1 MKKRLLSAIL
11 SFCMLLTMAPTV
23 AFAADGDD
31 EAANTISLADATET
45 SGTCGAEG
53 NNVTWKLTQNNEGN
67 ENPTYTLTISGS
79 GAMADY
85 YAQYV
90 QRKDEFTGDIAPWRR
105 ALLSDPS
112 VERTTEEVVPITKV
126 EIGDGVTR
134 IGSGAFAY
142 TELTGTVT
150 FSENVTSYG
159 DGVFARDT
167 SITAVDWTNFKPTE
181 KITDGWATV
190 YTEKHIA
197 IPYAFFDGCSSLDTS
212 IIGSTEYSG
221 QLVLPNTIEAI
232 YVAAFR
238 NTGFSTV
245 DFSNGLSSI
254 KAVGSY
260 AITNLANMT
269 EFTYP
274 GNVDFY
280 GTNDE
285 GQNNVIQ
292 GGGIEKLTIAKEVTE
307 LPANFCTDTE
317 KLTAIEFE
325 SGSQLTKI
333 GEMAF
338 YGNQALK
345 SIDIPSTVTAIGES
359 AFADCFS
366 LEKIELGHIE
376 SFGQNTFARC
386 SSLKT
391 AKIQGSSDVAYP
403 SNMFGTWGTG
413 HSAAPLETLEID
425 AGKIQFSLSNNQ
437 KDSIE
442 TIVLGDGVTEIP
454 NNFAANCTK
463 LTSVSL
469 PDALTSVPANA
480 FQGCSSLEKVG
491 ISENSKLQS
500 IGSGAFVNSGLT
512 QIYIPKNVTSI
523 GNGAFN
529 RTPIT
534 VFDMSD
540 VLAESMEVGNYAI
553 NNWYASDEKKPD
565 WKDNFKYI
573 YVSNSGVANSVKA
586 KTSNCNYAFF
596 VTNGGSVDATKT
608 GFAAVSCAGY
618 TAKWYDNENCTG
630 SPVTGNPE
638 TGKTYYAK
646 WTKSAN
652 VALTSNPAA
661 DADGKVSATYTP
673 SGAVTLSVQTPGA
686 DWLYVWMKDGKPIN
700 GTESSLT
707 LCAPSDSGKYTVK
720 VMAGGSSTDVWM
732 SNAINVTITK
742 ADGTA
747 SVSLSD
753 WTYGE
758 TASKP
763 VPTSKTNGI
772 NNVTYQYK
780 VKGADDTTYSD
791 TLPINAGDYTVKAT
805 FAATDN
811 YNEVT
816 ATADFT
822 IAKATPAVV
831 ISAAPSTLTGGGSV
845 ELTVSGVPTEGQLA
859 VTCDNDTKVTEK
871 DGKYTAALP
880 NETKD
885 YTFKAD
891 YTGTNLYN
899 NASDTCVVSVTY
911 KGSSHHSSSTS
922 NTVSASTAS
931 NGKVSLDKSTAKKG
945 DTVTVTVTPDAGY
958 QLDKLTI
965 TDAKGKTVDVTK
977 KSDGKYTFTMPE
989 GKVTVTPTFSKIED
1003 TKPSKNGF
1011 DDVASSDWFADA
1023 VKYVSDKGLMNGTD
1037 DNQFSPN
1044 ASTTRGMLITVLAR
1058 YAGED
1063 TTGGATWYEKSMEWA
1078 KAKGVSDGTNPNANI
1093 TREQLVT
1100 MMYRYAGSPKADGKL
1115 DSFSDA
1121 ASVSTYAADAMQW
1134 AVANGIVN
1142 GSNGKLNPQ
1151 NNATR
1156 AEVAA
1161 ILMRFC
1167 EMSK

>member
-1 MKKRLLSAIL
+1 
-11 SFCMLLTMAPTV
+11 MAPTV

-454 NNFAANCTK
+454 QQF
-463 LTSVSL
+463 
-469 PDALTSVPANA
+469 
-480 FQGCSSLEKVG
+480 CS
-491 ISENSKLQS
+491 
-500 IGSGAFVNSGLT
+500 
-512 QIYIPKNVTSI
+512 
-523 GNGAFN
+523 
-529 RTPIT
+529 
-534 VFDMSD
+534 
-540 VLAESMEVGNYAI
+540 
-553 NNWYASDEKKPD
+553 
-565 WKDNFKYI
+565 
-573 YVSNSGVANSVKA
+573 
-586 KTSNCNYAFF
+586 
-596 VTNGGSVDATKT
+596 
-608 GFAAVSCAGY
+608 
-618 TAKWYDNENCTG
+618 
-630 SPVTGNPE
+630 
-638 TGKTYYAK
+638 
-646 WTKSAN
+646 
-652 VALTSNPAA
+652 
-661 DADGKVSATYTP
+661 
-673 SGAVTLSVQTPGA
+673 
-686 DWLYVWMKDGKPIN
+686 
-700 GTESSLT
+700 
-707 LCAPSDSGKYTVK
+707 
-720 VMAGGSSTDVWM
+720 
-732 SNAINVTITK
+732 
-742 ADGTA
+742 
-747 SVSLSD
+747 
-753 WTYGE
+753 
-758 TASKP
+758 
-763 VPTSKTNGI
+763 
-772 NNVTYQYK
+772 
-780 VKGADDTTYSD
+780 
-791 TLPINAGDYTVKAT
+791 
-805 FAATDN
+805 
-811 YNEVT
+811 
-816 ATADFT
+816 
-822 IAKATPAVV
+822 
-831 ISAAPSTLTGGGSV
+831 
-845 ELTVSGVPTEGQLA
+845 
-859 VTCDNDTKVTEK
+859 
-871 DGKYTAALP
+871 
-880 NETKD
+880 
-885 YTFKAD
+885 
-891 YTGTNLYN
+891 
-899 NASDTCVVSVTY
+899 
-911 KGSSHHSSSTS
+911 
-922 NTVSASTAS
+922 
-931 NGKVSLDKSTAKKG
+931 
-945 DTVTVTVTPDAGY
+945 
-958 QLDKLTI
+958 
-965 TDAKGKTVDVTK
+965 
-977 KSDGKYTFTMPE
+977 
-989 GKVTVTPTFSKIED
+989 
-1003 TKPSKNGF
+1003 
-1011 DDVASSDWFADA
+1011 
-1023 VKYVSDKGLMNGTD
+1023 
-1037 DNQFSPN
+1037 
-1044 ASTTRGMLITVLAR
+1044 
-1058 YAGED
+1058 
-1063 TTGGATWYEKSMEWA
+1063 
-1078 KAKGVSDGTNPNANI
+1078 
-1093 TREQLVT
+1093 
-1100 MMYRYAGSPKADGKL
+1100 
-1115 DSFSDA
+1115 
-1121 ASVSTYAADAMQW
+1121 
-1134 AVANGIVN
+1134 
-1142 GSNGKLNPQ
+1142 
-1151 NNATR
+1151 
-1156 AEVAA
+1156 
-1161 ILMRFC
+1161 
-1167 EMSK
+1167 